1 MKYTEGLTSEQRDA
15 VLWLLAD
22 QTKRLSKLCS
32 THDNEVLRL
41 EARLADAERTLRCIE
56 IAPTVAEIAV
66 AGYFRRHP
74 GGTQAEA
81 VLAIAEQDANARLI
95 AAAPDLLEALKALLV
110 MCHSP
115 EPIKLDEALTWREND
130 ERAEAMARAA
140 IAKATA
146 DY

>member
-1 MKYTEGLTSEQRDA
+1 MKGNNTREDCENGFGFPVKS
-15 VLWLLAD
+15 
-22 QTKRLSKLCS
+22 SM
-32 THDNEVLRL
+32 
-41 EARLADAERTLRCIE
+41 
-56 IAPTVAEIAV
+56 
-66 AGYFRRHP
+66 P

-115 EPIKLDEALTWREND
+115 EPVKLDEALTWREND

>member
-1 MKYTEGLTSEQRDA
+1 MKHTPGP
-15 VLWLLAD
+15 W
-22 QTKRLSKLCS
+22 
-32 THDNEVLRL
+32 EVGG
-41 EARLADAERTLRCIE
+41 AFSNKTY
-56 IAPTVAEIAV
+56 VV
-66 AGYFRRHP
+66 AGE
-74 GGTQAEA
+74 GC
-81 VLAIAEQDANARLI
+81 IARCDDGEEGYDHLANARLI

-115 EPIKLDEALTWREND
+115 EPVKLDEALTWREND